1 MEVSM
6 AVKIFIDQGHNPL
19 GFNSGAE
26 GNGLREQDVTY
37 NVGVYLAELLG
48 QDERFE
54 VLTSRT
60 CISQTVGYSNRTS
73 LEERVWRANWWGADY
88 FLSIH
93 TNSSTNPN
101 ANGSEIY
108 VYRSRSTSYY
118 MAQDILEQI
127 TDQLSLRDRGVKINP
142 DFYVLRNTRM
152 PAMLIELA
160 FITNPEDAQKLAN
173 SQRQFAEAIYDGLVE
188 YLF

>member
-1 MEVSM
+1 MEDIM
-6 AVKIFIDQGHNPL
+6 AIRIFIDQGHNPS

-26 GNGLREQDVTY
+26 AGGLKEQDVTY
-37 NVGVYLAELLG
+37 NVGIFLAEILR

-60 CISQTVGYSNRTS
+60 CISQVVGYTNRTS

-101 ANGSEIY
+101 AGGSEIY
-108 VYRSRSTSYY
+108 VYRSRSTAYY
-118 MAQDILEQI
+118 MAQDILGQI
-127 TDQLSLRDRGVKINP
+127 VTQLRMNDRGVKINP
-142 DFYVLRNTRM
+142 EFYVLRNTQM
-152 PAMLIELA
+152 PAMLVELA
-160 FITNPEDAQKLAN
+160 FITNPSDAEKLRDN
-173 SQRQFAEAIYDGLVE
+173 QRQFAEAIYDGLVE

>member
-1 MEVSM
+1 MGDIM
-6 AVKIFIDQGHNPL
+6 AIRIFIDQGHNPS

-37 NVGVYLAELLG
+37 NIGIYLAELLRR
-48 QDERFE
+48 DERFE

-60 CISQTVGYSNRTS
+60 CISQVVGYTNRTS

-101 ANGSEIY
+101 AGGSEIY
-108 VYRSRSTSYY
+108 VYRSRSTAYY
-118 MAQDILEQI
+118 MAQDILGQI
-127 TDQLSLRDRGVKINP
+127 VSQLQLNDRGVKINP
-142 DFYVLRNTRM
+142 DFYVLRNTQM

-160 FITNPEDAQKLAN
+160 FITNPADAQKLQN
-173 SQRQFAEAIYDGLVE
+173 DQRQFAEAIYDGLVE